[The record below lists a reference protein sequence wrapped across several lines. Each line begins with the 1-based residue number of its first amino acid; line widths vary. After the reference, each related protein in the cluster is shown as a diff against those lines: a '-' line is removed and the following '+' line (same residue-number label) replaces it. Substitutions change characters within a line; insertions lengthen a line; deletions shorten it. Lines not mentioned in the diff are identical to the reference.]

1 MNLKMKDMKTIFASL
16 LFTLVTTTSMAQM
29 MKPEYDWNNFDE
41 KSYQLHKKELNQ
53 YYDSKKEEV
62 IKEYSSGWRTIDY
75 TESKKVDLEIIE
87 VDRKA
92 DLDEL
97 ELYYKLENESS
108 FEKMIRSIKVF
119 RNSVTFKYGVLPIS
133 IGFLLGILLVVFRKT
148 TSKI

>member
-1 MNLKMKDMKTIFASL
+1 MKTVFASL

-75 TESKKVDLEIIE
+75 TESKKVDLEVIE

-92 DLDEL
+92 DMDEL
-97 ELYYKLENESS
+97 EYYYELENESS

-148 TSKI
+148 TVKI

>member
-1 MNLKMKDMKTIFASL
+1 MKDMKTVFASL

-75 TESKKVDLEIIE
+75 TESKKVDLEVIE

-92 DLDEL
+92 DLDML
-97 ELYYKLENESS
+97 EYYYELENESS

-148 TSKI
+148 TVKI

>member
-1 MNLKMKDMKTIFASL
+1 
-16 LFTLVTTTSMAQM
+16 MAQM

>member
-1 MNLKMKDMKTIFASL
+1 MKDMKTIFASL

>member
-1 MNLKMKDMKTIFASL
+1 MKTVFASL

>member
-1 MNLKMKDMKTIFASL
+1 MKTVFASL

-75 TESKKVDLEIIE
+75 TESKKVDLEVIE

-92 DLDEL
+92 DLDML
-97 ELYYKLENESS
+97 EYYYELENESQLQ
-108 FEKMIRSIKVF
+108 KMIRSIKVF

-148 TSKI
+148 TVKI

>member
-1 MNLKMKDMKTIFASL
+1 MKDMKTVFASL

-75 TESKKVDLEIIE
+75 TESKKVDLEVIE

-92 DLDEL
+92 DMDEL
-97 ELYYKLENESS
+97 EYYYELENESS

-148 TSKI
+148 TVKI

>member
-1 MNLKMKDMKTIFASL
+1 MKDMKTVFASL

-75 TESKKVDLEIIE
+75 TESKKVDLEVIE

-92 DLDEL
+92 DLDML
-97 ELYYKLENESS
+97 EYYYELENESQLQ
-108 FEKMIRSIKVF
+108 KMIRSIKVF

-148 TSKI
+148 TVKI

>member
-1 MNLKMKDMKTIFASL
+1 MFGSRSPHRNVGVL
-16 LFTLVTTTSMAQM
+16 TTTSMAQM

-92 DLDEL
+92 DFDEL

>member
-1 MNLKMKDMKTIFASL
+1 MKTIFASL

>member
-1 MNLKMKDMKTIFASL
+1 MKTVFASL

-75 TESKKVDLEIIE
+75 TESKKLDLELIE
-87 VDRKA
+87 LDKKM
-92 DLDEL
+92 DLDML
-97 ELYYKLENESS
+97 EYFYKLENKSPL
-108 FEKMIRSIKVF
+108 EKIFDNVRHFIHSNI
-119 RNSVTFKYGVLPIS
+119 FKYGVLPIL
-133 IGFLLGILLVVFRKT
+133 IGFILGSLIVVFRKT
-148 TSKI
+148 TVKI

>member
-1 MNLKMKDMKTIFASL
+1 MKTVFASL

-148 TSKI
+148 TVKI